1 MVATPGRAGEYLP
14 QVGGYRAFIP
24 APLSSALPLHIDEEL
39 LGLLSKANL
48 SLGRLD
54 SASDLLPN
62 PDLFVAMYV
71 NKEAVLSSQIE
82 GTQAS
87 LMDILEFEAAAAE
100 PENPQDVEEV
110 VNYVAA
116 LRQGLRRLEKL
127 PLSQR
132 LMREIHQRLLAG
144 VRGAER
150 RPGEFRNTQNWIGS
164 VGSTINTAQFVPPPP
179 QDMLRSLDDLEAFV
193 HGSAMVEPLLKV
205 GLVHAQFE
213 TIHPFLDGNGRMGRL
228 LITFILCHN
237 KILRQPLL
245 YLSYFFKENKLD
257 YYGRLQDVRDTGD
270 WETWLKFFLTGV
282 HVVAEE
288 ATKTA
293 RRIVQLREDHRQL
306 IAKRFPRSAGPA
318 HQLLE
323 YLYSRPI
330 ITVNKAVEGTG
341 QTFANANQLVGK
353 FVECG
358 ILREMT
364 QQQRNRR
371 FIYRD
376 FVTIFAPEEIQA
388 ALHAEGTDQDTQQQT
403 LHES

>member
-1 MVATPGRAGEYLP
+1 
-14 QVGGYRAFIP
+14 
-24 APLSSALPLHIDEEL
+24 
-39 LGLLSKANL
+39 
-48 SLGRLD
+48 
-54 SASDLLPN
+54 
-62 PDLFVAMYV
+62 V

-87 LMDILEFEAAAAE
+87 LMDILEFEAAATA

-116 LRQGLRRLEKL
+116 LRHGLHRLEQL
-127 PLSQR
+127 PLSLR

-144 VRGAER
+144 VRGADR

-164 VGSTINTAQFVPPPP
+164 VGSTINTAHFVPPPP
-179 QDMLRSLDDLEAFV
+179 QDMLRSLDDLEVFL
-193 HGSAMVEPLLKV
+193 HSDTMVEPLLKV
-205 GLVHAQFE
+205 GLVYAQFE
-213 TIHPFLDGNGRMGRL
+213 TIYPFLDGNGRMGRL

-245 YLSYFFKENKLD
+245 YLSYFFKEHRSD
-257 YYGRLQDVRDTGD
+257 YYGCLQEVRDTGD
-270 WETWLKFFLTGV
+270 WETWLKFFLAGV
-282 HVVAEE
+282 HEVAEE

-293 RRIVQLREDHRQL
+293 RQIVQLREDHRQL

-388 ALHAEGTDQDTQQQT
+388 ALRREDAGQDARQQT
-403 LHES
+403 LHDS